1 MSGIWI
7 TKAGSLGIV
16 AAQDYFELQLQG
28 QDLDA
33 GPLNYSLIAGELPSG
48 LTITSGGFISGN
60 PVTDSNT
67 VEIEKFT
74 TKEFTVR
81 LSTNDGAVN
90 DRTFS
95 LSVSSISAPVI
106 DPSSTS
112 LGTYIAGEYAN
123 LLLTASDTL
132 VSSDVVFSLA
142 SGTLPPGIQL
152 YANGAIQGYILPI
165 SNNQQATTAGFDLSD
180 FDLYL
185 LDYTGVSTSRN
196 YQFRIAAS
204 DGVNEDLETYT
215 IYVYDRSALTADTDI
230 ITADNIGV
238 VTADDTTLYDPI
250 LYTEPGIIGN
260 IKAQDNFAYQLYAI
274 DLDGDDLSYNITN
287 GALPTGISLSTDT
300 GWITGQVAQANLN
313 YTDYT
318 FTAQAYKTDDS
329 DYNSDEKVYTIRLL
343 GQLNDSITW
352 VTEANLGTIYA
363 GEVSA
368 LALTAIP
375 SNNQALNYKLASNS
389 LGTLP
394 PGLDLTSNGL
404 IIGRPSFYESN
415 YVYANLVSNFTVVPY
430 NQNTEYTDSSRTF
443 RLQVVKRTANP
454 YENLYINLLP
464 QLDQRQIF
472 DNIINNQNIATDDI
486 LYRPSDLWFG
496 RNNSAKVLFLA
507 GLEENTA
514 TEYINAMTLN
524 HYWKTLLF
532 GDIKT
537 AKATDDNLNTTY
549 EVVYIEIIDQQVNQD
564 GLGPNLAI
572 QWPTNQEN
580 INNVYPN
587 SFTNMVKRLETN
599 IGYED
604 KGVLPSWMTS
614 RQADGRVLGFTR
626 ALVLYYTLP
635 DQSEKVAFRVRQ
647 YLDQF
652 NLINFTIDR
661 YEWDTSLTLNPFVN
675 ATGLISG
682 NIESNLITGN
692 TGNAVCSGFISG
704 STNSQYVTGLNTLF
718 ATELQKDSLIYVS
731 SALIG
736 TVERIYSNTNIQL
749 RSNSLST
756 FSTQAFTTKV
766 ITTKFDSELKLG
778 DTILVND
785 NVIGTVK
792 TINGASSLTLFA
804 NSSANIAD
812 AKFSHVQQDL
822 YLTPGKGTEYLK
834 FPQTNILS

>member
-196 YQFRIAAS
+196 YQFRIASS

-352 VTEANLGTIYA
+352 ATEANLGTIYA

>member
-33 GPLNYSLIAGELPSG
+33 GPVNYSLIAGELPSG

-90 DRTFS
+90 DRAFS

-165 SNNQQATTAGFDLSD
+165 SNNQQATTAGFDLSE

-185 LDYTGVSTSRN
+185 LDYAGVSTSRN

-352 VTEANLGTIYA
+352 ATEANLGTIYA
-363 GEVSA
+363 GEVSE

-430 NQNTEYTDSSRTF
+430 NQNTEYSDSSRTF
-443 RLQVVKRTANP
+443 RLQVVKRTATP

-472 DNIINNQNIATDDI
+472 DNILNNQNIATEDI

-736 TVERIYSNTNIQL
+736 TVERIYSNTNLQL
-749 RSNSLST
+749 SSNSLST

-785 NVIGTVK
+785 DVIGTVK
-792 TINGASSLTLFA
+792 TINSASSLTLFA

>member
-1 MSGIWI
+1 
-7 TKAGSLGIV
+7 
-16 AAQDYFELQLQG
+16 
-28 QDLDA
+28 
-33 GPLNYSLIAGELPSG
+33 
-48 LTITSGGFISGN
+48 
-60 PVTDSNT
+60 
-67 VEIEKFT
+67 
-74 TKEFTVR
+74 
-81 LSTNDGAVN
+81 
-90 DRTFS
+90 
-95 LSVSSISAPVI
+95 
-106 DPSSTS
+106 
-112 LGTYIAGEYAN
+112 
-123 LLLTASDTL
+123 
-132 VSSDVVFSLA
+132 
-142 SGTLPPGIQL
+142 
-152 YANGAIQGYILPI
+152 
-165 SNNQQATTAGFDLSD
+165 
-180 FDLYL
+180 
-185 LDYTGVSTSRN
+185 
-196 YQFRIAAS
+196 
-204 DGVNEDLETYT
+204 
-215 IYVYDRSALTADTDI
+215 
-230 ITADNIGV
+230 
-238 VTADDTTLYDPI
+238 
-250 LYTEPGIIGN
+250 
-260 IKAQDNFAYQLYAI
+260 
-274 DLDGDDLSYNITN
+274 
-287 GALPTGISLSTDT
+287 
-300 GWITGQVAQANLN
+300 
-313 YTDYT
+313 
-318 FTAQAYKTDDS
+318 
-329 DYNSDEKVYTIRLL
+329 
-343 GQLNDSITW
+343 
-352 VTEANLGTIYA
+352 
-363 GEVSA
+363 
-368 LALTAIP
+368 
-375 SNNQALNYKLASNS
+375 
-389 LGTLP
+389 
-394 PGLDLTSNGL
+394 
-404 IIGRPSFYESN
+404 
-415 YVYANLVSNFTVVPY
+415 
-430 NQNTEYTDSSRTF
+430 
-443 RLQVVKRTANP
+443 
-454 YENLYINLLP
+454 LYINLLP

-472 DNIINNQNIATDDI
+472 DNILNNQNIATEDI

-736 TVERIYSNTNIQL
+736 TVERIYSNTNLQL
-749 RSNSLST
+749 SSNSLST

-785 NVIGTVK
+785 DVIGTVK
-792 TINGASSLTLFA
+792 TINSSSSLTLFA